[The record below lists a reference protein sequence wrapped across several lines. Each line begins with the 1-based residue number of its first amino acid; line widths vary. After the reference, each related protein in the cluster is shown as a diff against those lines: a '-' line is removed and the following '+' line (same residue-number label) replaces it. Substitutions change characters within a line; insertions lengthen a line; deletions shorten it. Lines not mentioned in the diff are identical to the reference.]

1 MKNFNIES
9 IIDLN
14 NSLLQTELKSKLSFS
29 NNILTILFH
38 EDFKIEICFNKSLGL
53 FNTYINSI
61 FYYGI
66 ETMDIFDFIKDLSKD
81 LIVIQY
87 KKMKVFRRPFKFIP
101 SKSFNKSDWENI
113 KDVKIFNSTKV
124 LLNNYN

>member
-14 NSLLQTELKSKLSFS
+14 NLLLQTELKSTLSCS

-53 FNTYINSI
+53 LT
-61 FYYGI
+61 
-66 ETMDIFDFIKDLSKD
+66 
-81 LIVIQY
+81 LI
-87 KKMKVFRRPFKFIP
+87 
-101 SKSFNKSDWENI
+101 
-113 KDVKIFNSTKV
+113 
-124 LLNNYN
+124 